1 MSTRSEKASDVRE
14 SWSES
19 LDAVRYKGE
28 RIVITKSGKDAA
40 ALVSTE
46 DLELLELLEDRIDIE
61 LAREALAESDERIP
75 FANLK
80 AELGF

>member
-1 MSTRSEKASDVRE
+1 MGTRSEKASDVRE

-40 ALVSTE
+40 ALVSIE

-75 FANLK
+75 FDSLK